1 MRFYV
6 VAGEASGDVH
16 AAGLIRAIKRQCP
29 DAEFRGMG
37 GDACAE
43 AGMVLHRHFAQQNYM
58 GFAEIVTHLPQIF
71 KNIRETVADIQKYQ
85 PDVVIPVDY
94 PGFNFQVMKR
104 VHALGIPVDY
114 FIPPQIWAW
123 RRGRAKTLARYTRRR
138 LVVFPFEPDF
148 YASMGVAVDYIGNPL
163 LDELSYS
170 SNTSR
175 EGAPVLALLP
185 GSRRLEV
192 KHILPI
198 MVKAAQS
205 WPVPVVVC
213 GMRHLPESLYK
224 PALDAGFELV
234 YNQTTQTLRRAE
246 QAWVASGT
254 ATLETALLGVPQ
266 VVCYKAS
273 AISVGIAR
281 RLIRVPYISLVNLL
295 LNRNGVKELIQ
306 NDLNTDSLRAEALA
320 LREEPRRQALLADYA
335 ELKTI
340 LGNSGCFDRA
350 AALILSGLQK

>member
-1 MRFYV
+1 MKFYL

-16 AAGLIRAIKRQCP
+16 AAGLIRAIKRLCP
-29 DAEFRGMG
+29 NAEFRGMG

-43 AGMVLHRHFAQQNYM
+43 EGMVLHRHFAEQNFM
-58 GFAEIVTHLPQIF
+58 GFAEIIAHLPQIL
-71 KNIRETVADIQKYQ
+71 KNIRETVADILHYQ

-94 PGFNFQVMKR
+94 PGFNFRVMKR
-104 VHALGIPVDY
+104 VHAMGIPVDY

-138 LVVFPFEPDF
+138 LVVFPFEPEF
-148 YASMGVAVDYIGNPL
+148 YASMGVSVDYIGNPL
-163 LDELSYS
+163 LDELTVEHKEQTQKSK
-170 SNTSR
+170 
-175 EGAPVLALLP
+175 VLALLP
-185 GSRRLEV
+185 GSRRVEV
-192 KHILPI
+192 QHILPI
-198 MVKAAQS
+198 MVKAAHS

-213 GMRHLPESLYK
+213 AMRHLPESLYA
-224 PALDAGFELV
+224 PALDAGFELA
-234 YNQTTQTLRRAE
+234 YNQTKHVLQRAE

-306 NDLNTDSLRAEALA
+306 NNLNAESLRKEALA
-320 LREEPRRQALLADYA
+320 LQEEPGRQALLADYA
-335 ELKTI
+335 ELKHI
-340 LGNSGCFDRA
+340 LGEPGCFDRA
-350 AALILSGLQK
+350 AALILSDFR